1 MSGAYEVGS
10 RGPDPQGGL
19 YKAGPGEAGPGEA
32 GPGEAGP
39 GEAGPGEAGPDGNP
53 YGVGPGVIGAYEVSP
68 GRPDPQGGA
77 YEVSPGRLDPQGGAG
92 PGSYP
97 ARRIPGRPATTP
109 RRRLTALTIGVA
121 TAVVIAAAA
130 FASTLFASDATPKQA
145 LPDAVDTGVPYSG
158 AGADSATPSAT
169 ATHTRRPAPS
179 HSASASASAPLSP
192 SASASASASRAAA
205 PSPSKSAPAPSA
217 SASGPDSRT
226 PQGKPLAPPPP
237 GQTLRRGDSGPGVLE
252 LQERLAQLGL
262 YTGSAD
268 GGFGSRTE
276 RAVRDF
282 QSYLGITDDPAG
294 VYGPGTRQALESMTD
309 RP

>member
-10 RGPDPQGGL
+10 RGPDPQGGP
-19 YKAGPGEAGPGEA
+19 YK
-32 GPGEAGP
+32 AGP

-77 YEVSPGRLDPQGGAG
+77 YEVSPGRPDPQGGAG

-179 HSASASASAPLSP
+179 HSASASAPASAPAPPPP

-205 PSPSKSAPAPSA
+205 PSPSKSAPGPSA

>member
-1 MSGAYEVGS
+1 MGS
-10 RGPDPQGGL
+10 PHRAARTRSARVAPTHR
-19 YKAGPGEAGPGEA
+19 AAHT
-32 GPGEAGP
+32 
-39 GEAGPGEAGPDGNP
+39 
-53 YGVGPGVIGAYEVSP
+53 
-68 GRPDPQGGA
+68 GRPR
-77 YEVSPGRLDPQGGAG
+77 SPRPTGQRI

-97 ARRIPGRPATTP
+97 ARRVPGRPATTP
-109 RRRLTALTIGVA
+109 RRRLAALTIGVA

-158 AGADSATPSAT
+158 AGTDSATPSAT

-179 HSASASASAPLSP
+179 HSAPSSASTSASAPPSP
-192 SASASASASRAAA
+192 SASASASGAAA

-217 SASGPDSRT
+217 SASGPDSRA

-294 VYGPGTRQALESMTD
+294 VYGPRTRQALESMTD
-309 RP
+309 QP